1 VRRFYLRNDGVPR
14 IRVDRL
20 IGDVDMLQIFRGA
33 LVVERLELQD
43 AYVRVD
49 RRKDGSFDLGLPE
62 FGGEPAEQ
70 DQGPPPDL
78 GLQAV
83 RVEGLRIDYRD
94 GDMQSR
100 LLVKRLEVGEYS
112 LRAQRQEIP
121 ISFEID
127 WDDQTVS
134 SALSLTLEGQAWRAT
149 GSLQTDLLDL
159 ERAQR
164 LARLEPQALGQFG
177 ITAELDLAPGRVQL
191 AGRLLAPALDY
202 NVAGREVSVRS
213 ALAEDLTLDVTLQ
226 PDLGAVLDLGSGLNA
241 ESWAWSV
248 EGQRATGADLRW
260 LGHVTYRDGQ
270 DVSLNDMQLTAGS
283 VDWADDNRAVTLSRL
298 DAEGRIAQP
307 LGADLLIPELDLGL
321 RLEKARYSDGPME
334 AEIDAVSFDRLVL
347 GDRLEAGGR
356 PLSLTLS
363 SGPAQFAEGM
373 QSVAVGALNA
383 ALKGAVSLDA
393 QSLAGDL
400 AVSAIQVGT
409 DALPNGPLTV
419 DAVEV
424 GGLAFAEAISAASIR
439 VKGLGLPGGLAE
451 TALAVGSIDV
461 QQASFDAEQG
471 VAIGEIVIDGL
482 VTGLIRDQDGVWQ
495 HVMTAPDQAQQGPE
509 GPGADAD
516 VGDSG
521 LAWRLGGLRMTGD
534 SYLTVA
540 DTLNPDMKPIRYQ
553 VERVALGGL
562 DSNKP
567 DRDTSFEVL
576 LRPDQ
581 FSEFQIAGT
590 ARPLSDALYLDA
602 EGHLHGFG
610 LTSVNGLIAND
621 LGHRFLDGQFDNDFH
636 IKIEANQLDMGN
648 QLSMAALDVEEI
660 PDKEGPPLG
669 TAIAL
674 LEDRDGNI
682 KLEVPVSGDL
692 TDPDFRVL
700 GALNPIIMK
709 AVAGTA
715 ALAIQP
721 FGSVLLVGTLLADQ
735 ALKVTFEPA
744 LFDPGTTTLNQAAED
759 YLAQLGAKLKEKPK
773 LGVRVCGI
781 YAAVEREKNNKGEFT
796 DDPEA
801 LLVLAQQ
808 RADAVKAFMQG
819 QGVGAKQLRTCRPSI
834 DPTEEGLPRVDIR
847 F

>member
-1 VRRFYLRNDGVPR
+1 
-14 IRVDRL
+14 
-20 IGDVDMLQIFRGA
+20 
-33 LVVERLELQD
+33 
-43 AYVRVD
+43 
-49 RRKDGSFDLGLPE
+49 
-62 FGGEPAEQ
+62 
-70 DQGPPPDL
+70 
-78 GLQAV
+78 
-83 RVEGLRIDYRD
+83 
-94 GDMQSR
+94 
-100 LLVKRLEVGEYS
+100 
-112 LRAQRQEIP
+112 
-121 ISFEID
+121 
-127 WDDQTVS
+127 
-134 SALSLTLEGQAWRAT
+134 
-149 GSLQTDLLDL
+149 
-159 ERAQR
+159 
-164 LARLEPQALGQFG
+164 
-177 ITAELDLAPGRVQL
+177 
-191 AGRLLAPALDY
+191 
-202 NVAGREVSVRS
+202 
-213 ALAEDLTLDVTLQ
+213 
-226 PDLGAVLDLGSGLNA
+226 
-241 ESWAWSV
+241 
-248 EGQRATGADLRW
+248 
-260 LGHVTYRDGQ
+260 
-270 DVSLNDMQLTAGS
+270 
-283 VDWADDNRAVTLSRL
+283 
-298 DAEGRIAQP
+298 
-307 LGADLLIPELDLGL
+307 
-321 RLEKARYSDGPME
+321 
-334 AEIDAVSFDRLVL
+334 
-347 GDRLEAGGR
+347 
-356 PLSLTLS
+356 
-363 SGPAQFAEGM
+363 
-373 QSVAVGALNA
+373 
-383 ALKGAVSLDA
+383 
-393 QSLAGDL
+393 
-400 AVSAIQVGT
+400 
-409 DALPNGPLTV
+409 
-419 DAVEV
+419 
-424 GGLAFAEAISAASIR
+424 
-439 VKGLGLPGGLAE
+439 
-451 TALAVGSIDV
+451 
-461 QQASFDAEQG
+461 

-495 HVMTAPDQAQQGPE
+495 HVMTAPAQAQQGPE
-509 GPGADAD
+509 APGADARR
-516 VGDSG
+516 GDAG

>member
-1 VRRFYLRNDGVPR
+1 
-14 IRVDRL
+14 
-20 IGDVDMLQIFRGA
+20 
-33 LVVERLELQD
+33 
-43 AYVRVD
+43 
-49 RRKDGSFDLGLPE
+49 
-62 FGGEPAEQ
+62 
-70 DQGPPPDL
+70 
-78 GLQAV
+78 
-83 RVEGLRIDYRD
+83 
-94 GDMQSR
+94 
-100 LLVKRLEVGEYS
+100 
-112 LRAQRQEIP
+112 
-121 ISFEID
+121 
-127 WDDQTVS
+127 
-134 SALSLTLEGQAWRAT
+134 
-149 GSLQTDLLDL
+149 
-159 ERAQR
+159 
-164 LARLEPQALGQFG
+164 
-177 ITAELDLAPGRVQL
+177 
-191 AGRLLAPALDY
+191 
-202 NVAGREVSVRS
+202 
-213 ALAEDLTLDVTLQ
+213 
-226 PDLGAVLDLGSGLNA
+226 
-241 ESWAWSV
+241 
-248 EGQRATGADLRW
+248 
-260 LGHVTYRDGQ
+260 
-270 DVSLNDMQLTAGS
+270 
-283 VDWADDNRAVTLSRL
+283 
-298 DAEGRIAQP
+298 
-307 LGADLLIPELDLGL
+307 
-321 RLEKARYSDGPME
+321 
-334 AEIDAVSFDRLVL
+334 
-347 GDRLEAGGR
+347 
-356 PLSLTLS
+356 
-363 SGPAQFAEGM
+363 
-373 QSVAVGALNA
+373 
-383 ALKGAVSLDA
+383 
-393 QSLAGDL
+393 
-400 AVSAIQVGT
+400 
-409 DALPNGPLTV
+409 
-419 DAVEV
+419 
-424 GGLAFAEAISAASIR
+424 
-439 VKGLGLPGGLAE
+439 
-451 TALAVGSIDV
+451 
-461 QQASFDAEQG
+461 
-471 VAIGEIVIDGL
+471 
-482 VTGLIRDQDGVWQ
+482 
-495 HVMTAPDQAQQGPE
+495 
-509 GPGADAD
+509 
-516 VGDSG
+516 
-521 LAWRLGGLRMTGD
+521 MTGD